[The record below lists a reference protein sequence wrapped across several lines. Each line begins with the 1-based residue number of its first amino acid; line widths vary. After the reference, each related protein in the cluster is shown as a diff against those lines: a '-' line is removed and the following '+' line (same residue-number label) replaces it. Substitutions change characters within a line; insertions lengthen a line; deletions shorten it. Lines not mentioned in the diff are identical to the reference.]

1 MTAEEFENLKAGTTE
16 RRDAQVRETSNGFV
30 IQVNRRFHDAE
41 TGTEKF
47 SLRDEG
53 VAQDTN
59 LLLMLNERFFRTGTL
74 SAEQ

>member
-1 MTAEEFENLKAGTTE
+1 MTAEEFEQLKQGTTE
-16 RRDAQVRETSNGFV
+16 RRDAQVRETANGFV
-30 IQVNRRFHDAE
+30 ITVNRHFHDNG

-59 LLLMLNERFFRTGTL
+59 LLLMLNERFFRTGSL